1 MGSLP
6 VTRRV
11 LARRLVVSAA
21 LRPLNVGVA
30 IAVLVAASL
39 LNTLWLAPVAVVI
52 YLALVASTLFDADRA
67 EEVGRRV
74 YERAR
79 PELEPKPFMA
89 PEVTRKVGLA
99 REQEQRLRKA
109 IDVAAF
115 PVQGL
120 DREADSLMQ
129 ALDTLARR
137 ADGIY
142 EYLGGEE
149 DTAIRERLERLRGSA
164 SGDAAVDGANA
175 QAVGALEEQLAV
187 RDQLRRQLSRFDAQ
201 MEHITATLGAI
212 NAQIVR
218 MSVEEEAA
226 AQTRVA
232 EQVRDLRSEVSAAA
246 DAMQEAYE
254 EID

>member
-1 MGSLP
+1 
-6 VTRRV
+6 
-11 LARRLVVSAA
+11 
-21 LRPLNVGVA
+21 
-30 IAVLVAASL
+30 
-39 LNTLWLAPVAVVI
+39 
-52 YLALVASTLFDADRA
+52 
-67 EEVGRRV
+67 
-74 YERAR
+74 
-79 PELEPKPFMA
+79 MA
-89 PEVTRKVGLA
+89 PEVTRKVELA
-99 REQEQRLRKA
+99 REQERRLRKA
-109 IDVAAF
+109 IAETAF
-115 PVQGL
+115 PVHGL
-120 DREADSLMQ
+120 DREADGLMH
-129 ALDTLARR
+129 ALDNLARR

-142 EYLGGEE
+142 EYLGEEE
-149 DTAIRERLERLRGSA
+149 DEAIRERLERLRGPA

-175 QAVGALEEQLAV
+175 QAVVALEEQLAV

-254 EID
+254 EIG